1 MSESYI
7 IRNAL
12 FLQKGHANHN
22 QRVDVLV
29 QEGVVQEIG
38 KGISSDAQELKGE
51 EIVVSGGWI
60 DMRCHL
66 TDPGLEHK
74 DTLGTLL
81 DTAAAG
87 GYTSLVTLPNS
98 NPPISD
104 KSSVSYLKSRSENHL
119 VSVLPTGKLASEENN
134 ENLAE
139 LFDMFNAG
147 AIAFT
152 NGDEAVSNGLL
163 KKALLYA
170 KPFGAK
176 IVTRP
181 SDKSLENGGLV
192 NESPDTIHT
201 GLKTNPSLSESLS
214 VREQIAV
221 AEYCDA
227 AIHLSCISTKE
238 SVALVREAKKNGVN
252 VSCDAA
258 IHNLCFTD
266 KEVLSFDENF
276 KVYPPL
282 RSISDQQSLIEA
294 INDGT
299 IDAISS
305 NHTSHNIESKQVEFD
320 YADFGS
326 LSLQLVLPWYEKF
339 LADSISV
346 ERFVECVT
354 FGPCNLL
361 GVGASDIEV
370 GNEANLTVF
379 DRAQE
384 WTFDR
389 STNFSLSKNSHEWKQ
404 VQRGRVVAVFNN
416 KKVKIC

>member
-1 MSESYI
+1 MSKSYI

-12 FLQKGHANHN
+12 FLQKGHESHN

-29 QEGVVQEIG
+29 TDGVV
-38 KGISSDAQELKGE
+38 KGIGPNISEDAE
-51 EIVVSGGWI
+51 EITGEDLVVSSGWM
-60 DMRCHL
+60 DVRCHL

-74 DTLGTLL
+74 DTLESLL

-104 KSSVSYLKSRSENHL
+104 KASVSYLMTRSESHL
-119 VSVLPTGKLASEENN
+119 VSLYPTGKLSSEEND

-139 LFDMFNAG
+139 LFDMFHAG
-147 AIAFT
+147 AKAFT
-152 NGDEAVSNGLL
+152 NGDGAVSNGLL
-163 KKALLYA
+163 KKALLYV
-170 KPFGAK
+170 KPFGAR
-176 IVTRP
+176 IVSHP

-192 NESPDTIHT
+192 NESSETVHT

-214 VREQIAV
+214 VKEQIAV

-227 AIHLSCISTKE
+227 SIHLSGISAKE
-238 SVALVREAKKNGVN
+238 SVDLIRLAKKSGLN
-252 VSCDAA
+252 VTCDVA

-282 RSISDQQSLIEA
+282 RSDSDQKALIEA
-294 INDGT
+294 VNDGT

-326 LSLQLVLPWYEKF
+326 LSLQLVLPWYEKH
-339 LADSISV
+339 LADSISI
-346 ERFVECVT
+346 ERFIECVT
-354 FGPCNLL
+354 TGPSNLL
-361 GVGASDIEV
+361 GVSASDIEI
-370 GNEANLTVF
+370 GNEARITAF
-379 DRAQE
+379 DRAHE

-389 STNFSLSKNSHEWKQ
+389 NTNYSLSKNSHEWKQ
-404 VQRGRVVAVFNN
+404 TQKGKVVAVFNN